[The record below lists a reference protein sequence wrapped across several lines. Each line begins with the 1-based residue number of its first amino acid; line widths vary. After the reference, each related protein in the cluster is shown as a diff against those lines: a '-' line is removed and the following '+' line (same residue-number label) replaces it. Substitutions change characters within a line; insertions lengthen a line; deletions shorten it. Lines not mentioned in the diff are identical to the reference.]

1 MKLIVFGATG
11 LVGKELVKQAIYNGH
26 SVKAYGR
33 NVFTEEFPHDEE
45 HLEKV
50 QGALFDDH
58 QLAQALKGCDAV
70 LSALGGSID
79 GTDKTR
85 SLGMKHIIAQMEK
98 TGIHRI
104 VAVGGLGVLQYNE
117 TQLLLDQDDYPAE
130 YIPVGTEHKKAW
142 EYLKASKLN
151 WTFVCPPNIH
161 NAEATGSFHTSAEF
175 TPEPNHHR
183 IASGDLA
190 LFMLKELN
198 AGQYIRQRV
207 GISN

>member
-58 QLAQALKGCDAV
+58 QLAHALKGCDAV

-98 TGIHRI
+98 TGVSRI
-104 VAVGGLGVLQYNE
+104 VAVGGLGVLQFDE
-117 TQLLLDQDDYPAE
+117 HKLLLEQDDYPAE
-130 YIPVGTEHKKAW
+130 FIPVGFEHRKAW
-142 EYLKASKLN
+142 DYLKASSLN
-151 WTFVCPPNIH
+151 WTFVCSPNII
-161 NAEATGSFHTSAEF
+161 ASEASGSFHTSAEF
-175 TPEPNHHR
+175 APEPNHFR
-183 IASGDLA
+183 INSGDLA
-190 LFMLKELN
+190 LFMLKELE
-198 AGQYIRQRV
+198 ACQYLKQRV